1 MADVVLCL
9 PPKQGWAGHGDG
21 TAMVRGT
28 VLTFSCDMCARAEV
42 MEIIMKA
49 AEKLNG
55 GL

>member
-21 TAMVRGT
+21 GAMLRGT
-28 VLTFSCDMCARAEV
+28 VLTSSCDMCARAEV
-42 MEIIMKA
+42 IEIIIKA
-49 AEKLNG
+49 AEKLNS